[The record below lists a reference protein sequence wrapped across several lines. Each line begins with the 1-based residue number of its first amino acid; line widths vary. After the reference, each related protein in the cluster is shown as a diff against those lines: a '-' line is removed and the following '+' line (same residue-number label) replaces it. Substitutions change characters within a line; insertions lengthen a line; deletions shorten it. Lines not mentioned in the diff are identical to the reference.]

1 MSNDTICAIATAPGG
16 ALGIV
21 RVSGDDAI
29 DISARIFF
37 PKNGKDLRSIQANR
51 ATFGTIKAGEQVID
65 EVVAIPFHA
74 PHSYTGENSVEFSCH
89 GSQYILS
96 AVIQALLQNGSR
108 LAQPGEYTKRA
119 FLNGK
124 IDLSQAEAV
133 ADVIAANT
141 ESYSRIAM
149 SQLRGGLKAELEKL
163 HTKILNLRS
172 MLELELDFSDHDDLE
187 FANRPQLL
195 RQAED
200 IQSKLNELSS
210 TFQAGNTIKEGIPV
224 AIIGAPNVGK
234 STLMNA
240 LLKDD
245 RAIVSDIPGT
255 TRDTIE
261 EKITI
266 SGIEFRFVDTAGLRE
281 TDDKIESLGI
291 ERTKSAIQ
299 KAKTIIYMIS
309 ADDLESEDLK
319 ALRNIPAETPII
331 VVLNKIDLLTGNAIE
346 DDSHKAKE
354 KFCTILKH
362 TPKAIIPISAK
373 KETGIDKL
381 RKTLVEIQ
389 GLSLS
394 ADSSHNIIVNKR
406 HYEALS
412 NASRSMA
419 NVIAGIKN
427 GTPTELISLDL
438 RQVDFDL
445 SDINGATTSQE
456 ALNNIF
462 AHFCIGK

>member
-1 MSNDTICAIATAPGG
+1 MPNDTICAIATAPGG
-16 ALGIV
+16 ALGII
-21 RVSGDDAI
+21 RVSGDEAI
-29 DISARIFF
+29 NISSKIFF
-37 PKNGKDLRSIQANR
+37 PQSGKDFRSIPANR
-51 ATFGTIKAGEQVID
+51 ATFGTIKTGEQIID

-108 LAQPGEYTKRA
+108 IAQPGEYTKRA

-124 IDLSQAEAV
+124 MDLSQAEAV
-133 ADVIAANT
+133 ADVIAANS
-141 ESYSRIAM
+141 ESYSRIAVN
-149 SQLRGGLKAELEKL
+149 QLRGGLKFELDKL
-163 HTKILNLRS
+163 HTQILNLRS

-195 RQAED
+195 RQAKD
-200 IQSKLNELSS
+200 ILSKLNELSS
-210 TFQAGNTIKEGIPV
+210 TFQAGNTIKEGVPV

-266 SGIEFRFVDTAGLRE
+266 SGIEFRFVDTAGLRK

-291 ERTKSAIQ
+291 ERTKSAIN
-299 KAKTIIYMIS
+299 KARTIIYMIS
-309 ADDLESEDLK
+309 ADSYESENFETLK
-319 ALRNIPAETPII
+319 SIPTETPII
-331 VVLNKIDLLTGNAIE
+331 IVLNKTDLLPVNTIEAISHNAT
-346 DDSHKAKE
+346 E
-354 KFCTILKH
+354 KFCTILKR
-362 TPKAIIPISAK
+362 TTKATIPISAK
-373 KETGIDKL
+373 EETGIEKL
-381 RKTLVEIQ
+381 KKALVEIQ
-389 GLSLS
+389 GISLS
-394 ADSSHNIIVNKR
+394 VDSSHNIIVNKR

-412 NASRSMA
+412 NASQSMN

-462 AHFCIGK
+462 ANFCIGK